1 MQSIKLLEDNIE
13 ESLIELEFS
22 DYFLDITLKAL
33 SIKEII

>member
-22 DYFLDITLKAL
+22 DYFLDITPKAL